1 MTAAAQEADMEEAE
15 TIGGR
20 VSVACADG
28 IAEVLLDRPEKL
40 NALDPAMFEALIEAG
55 ERLSRRKDFRA
66 VVLHGAGRGFSA
78 GLDMQSFASMAAGRR
93 DSLLADLVQRT
104 HGEANAPQRAA
115 LVWRD
120 LPVPVIAAIHGVAV
134 GGGFQI
140 ALGADLRYVAPDA
153 RLSILE
159 IKWGLV
165 PDMGGIALMREF
177 ARADVVRELAF
188 TGREFSG
195 AEAAAYGFATAV
207 HADPL
212 AAARET
218 ARAIASRSPDAVRA
232 LKRLLNASA
241 DLDAASILLAES
253 KEQAALIGAP
263 NQIEAI
269 RSGVE
274 KRPARFVD
282 PD

>member
-1 MTAAAQEADMEEAE
+1 MQEGE

-20 VSVACADG
+20 VRVVFDG
-28 IAEVLLDRPEKL
+28 GVAEVRLDRPDKL

-55 ERLSRRKDFRA
+55 EQLGRRKDLRA

-78 GLDMQSFASMAAGRR
+78 GLDMQTFASMALGRR
-93 DSLLADLVQRT
+93 DGLLADLTKRT
-104 HGEANAPQRAA
+104 HGAANRPQQAA
-115 LVWRD
+115 LVWRV
-120 LPVPVIAAIHGVAV
+120 LPVPAIAAIHGVAF
-134 GGGFQI
+134 GGGLQI

-165 PDMGGIALMREF
+165 PDMGGMAIMREL

-195 AEAAAYGFATAV
+195 ADAAVYGLATAV

-212 AAARET
+212 EAARAT
-218 ARAIASRSPDAVRA
+218 AREIASKSPDAVRA
-232 LKRLLNASA
+232 LKRLLNPTA
-241 DLDAASILLAES
+241 DHDTAAILLAES
-253 KEQAALIGAP
+253 KEQAGLIGAP

-269 RSGVE
+269 RSSVE
-274 KRPARFVD
+274 KRPPRFVD
-282 PD
+282 PE

>member
-1 MTAAAQEADMEEAE
+1 MEQAE

-20 VSVACADG
+20 VSVACDG
-28 IAEVLLDRPEKL
+28 GVAEVRLDRPEKL

-55 ERLSRRKDFRA
+55 ERLSRRRDLRA
-66 VVLHGAGRGFSA
+66 VVLYGAGRGFSA
-78 GLDMQSFASMAAGRR
+78 GLDMQSFASVAAGRR
-93 DSLLADLVQRT
+93 DGLLGDLVNRT

-120 LPVPVIAAIHGVAV
+120 LPVPVIAAIHGVAF

-140 ALGADLRYVAPDA
+140 ALGADLRYVAADA

-165 PDMGGIALMREF
+165 PDMGGIALMREL
-177 ARADVVRELAF
+177 ARADIVRELAF

-218 ARAIASRSPDAVRA
+218 ARAVASRSPDAVRA
-232 LKRLLNASA
+232 LKRLLNAST
-241 DLDAASILLAES
+241 DLDAAAILLAES

-274 KRPARFVD
+274 KRKARFVD

>member
-1 MTAAAQEADMEEAE
+1 MQEAE

-20 VSVACADG
+20 VGVTFDG
-28 IAEVLLDRPEKL
+28 GVAEVRLDRPEKL

-55 ERLSRRKDFRA
+55 ERLGRRKDLRA

-78 GLDMQSFASMAAGRR
+78 GLDMQTFASMALGRR
-93 DSLLADLVQRT
+93 DGLLADLTKRT
-104 HGEANAPQRAA
+104 HGAANAPQRAA

-120 LPVPVIAAIHGVAV
+120 LPVPVIAAIHGVAL

-165 PDMGGIALMREF
+165 PDMGGAALMREL

-195 AEAAAYGFATAV
+195 ADAAAYGFATAV
-207 HADPL
+207 LDAPDAETAGLAPTAAEAPSADEEARDLFSVFVEL
-212 AAARET
+212 AAVRNE
-218 ARAIASRSPDAVRA
+218 ARAQARIVKEALDQFRVFLGGPKRRLFALFIA
-232 LKRLLNASA
+232 
-241 DLDAASILLAES
+241 
-253 KEQAALIGAP
+253 
-263 NQIEAI
+263 IETLVFTM
-269 RSGVE
+269 R
-274 KRPARFVD
+274 
-282 PD
+282 